1 MIVEIQHETRLEYT
15 EPVSEWVAE
24 LRMEPLSDRDQTC
37 QSFHLAL
44 SQPAG
49 TFRFQDGFSNR
60 VHHFNLLAPVQTV
73 RVLAAS
79 IVETHPARDSI
90 AVSQTAY
97 PLAAETFPLEV
108 QDYLRFR
115 G

>member
-15 EPVSEWVAE
+15 ESVSEWVSE

-49 TFRFQDGFSNR
+49 IFRFQDGFGNR
-60 VHHFNLLAPVQTV
+60 VHHFNLLAPVQSV

-79 IVETHPARDSI
+79 IVETHPAQASFVGSQ
-90 AVSQTAY
+90 AVY
-97 PLAAETFPLEV
+97 PLAPETFPLEV
-108 QDYLRFR
+108 QDYL
-115 G
+115 